1 MIGTLVYEVTKQ
13 IVFHDI
19 SIWESH
25 ILTILFLTASTFLVS
40 MIMLRREEES
50 RSVLLNEIERRRK
63 VETALRE
70 SEQRYRKLFASN
82 PHPMWVF
89 DVETLA
95 FLEVNDAAVAHYG
108 YSREEFLKMTIKDI
122 RPQEDIPGVLATLSG
137 AECGYKIGGTSRH
150 RKKDGTVMYVD
161 IAAYRFMQQG
171 KLVSLIL
178 ANDLT
183 EHVRAEGAVRR
194 SEAELRSFVEK
205 SPFGIFRSSIE
216 ENRFLEVN
224 PALVKMLGYA
234 SAEELLSTRLTE
246 DIYINPQEREKI
258 LTPLL
263 RDGGF
268 SGIECQCRRK
278 DGAVGTLCF
287 SGRLIQDP
295 IAGGRVFEGIVE
307 DVTERT
313 KAEKEIKRQAE
324 FLQLMLDAM
333 PYPVFYKDRQGRYLG
348 CNRAFEQFY
357 GMLRE
362 QITGK
367 TVYEVAPKELADVY
381 ARTDNELFTQ
391 MGKQIYEGRVQ
402 CADGVRRDVIF
413 QKGTFE
419 GPDGQLAGLVGVV
432 IDITE
437 RKREEEKRR
446 ALEQQLLQAQKM
458 EAVGRLAGGIAHD
471 FNNLLM
477 VIQSYTEMLQ
487 DSLPAHDSL
496 QTNTQQII
504 KAAGRAVS
512 LTGQLLAF
520 SRKQISVPVVLD
532 LNAVIDETAKMLMR
546 LIGEDIEFRLH
557 SAESLWATEADPD
570 QIVQVLMNLC
580 VNARDAMPQGG
591 TLTIETRN
599 VTVGEE
605 GIGRRPYLS
614 PGDYVTLSVTDT
626 GTGISEDA
634 QEQIFEPFFTT
645 KEVGKGTGLGL
656 AMVYGIVQQSG
667 GYVWVDSEPGQGAC
681 FSICMPR
688 SKGVIASDTPAKADA
703 RTRGTETLLVAED
716 EEALREAICGYLRDL
731 GYTVLAASSGQQ
743 ALSAASEHQGRIDLL
758 ITDVVMPQMSGREL
772 SQVLGS
778 LRPDLKTIHMSGYT
792 DDAVLRHGI
801 QDMDAT
807 FLQKP
812 FNLRTLA
819 RKVRDT
825 LGRTETLQ

>member
-1 MIGTLVYEVTKQ
+1 MPPHIAKALRISCLAMIGTLVYEVTKQ
-13 IVFHDI
+13 IVFHGI

-40 MIMLRREEES
+40 IIMLRWEEES

-95 FLEVNDAAVAHYG
+95 FLEVNDATVAHYG
-108 YSREEFLKMTIKDI
+108 YSREEFLKMTVKDI
-122 RPQEDIPGVLATLSG
+122 RPPEDVPGVLAALSG
-137 AECGYKIGGTSRH
+137 AECGYQISGGSRH

-161 IAAYRFMQQG
+161 IAAYRFMQHG

-183 EHVRAEGAVRR
+183 EHMRAEEAVRR
-194 SEAELRSFVEK
+194 SEAELRSFVDK

-216 ENRFLEVN
+216 EDRFLDVN

-234 SAEELLSTRLTE
+234 SADELLSTRLTE
-246 DIYINPQEREKI
+246 DIYINPQERRKT

-263 RDGGF
+263 RDGVNGVEIQCKRK
-268 SGIECQCRRK
+268 SGEP
-278 DGAVGTLCF
+278 VTFHL
-287 SGRLIQDP
+287 SGRLVQES
-295 IAGGRVFEGIVE
+295 GTGRRFLEGIAE
-307 DVTERT
+307 DVTER
-313 KAEKEIKRQAE
+313 KQAEVEIKRQAE

-357 GMLRE
+357 GILRG

-381 ARTDNELFTQ
+381 ARADEELFTQ
-391 MGKQIYEGRVQ
+391 TGKQIYEGRVQ
-402 CADGVRRDVIF
+402 CTDGVRHDVIF

-487 DSLPAHDSL
+487 DSLPAHNPL
-496 QTNTQQII
+496 RTNTQQIM
-504 KAAGRAVS
+504 KAAERAVS
-512 LTGQLLAF
+512 LTGQMLAF
-520 SRKQISVPVVLD
+520 SRKQISAPVVLD

-546 LIGEDIEFRLH
+546 LIGEDIEFRVH

-570 QIVQVLMNLC
+570 QIV
-580 VNARDAMPQGG
+580 
-591 TLTIETRN
+591 
-599 VTVGEE
+599 
-605 GIGRRPYLS
+605 
-614 PGDYVTLSVTDT
+614 
-626 GTGISEDA
+626 
-634 QEQIFEPFFTT
+634 
-645 KEVGKGTGLGL
+645 
-656 AMVYGIVQQSG
+656 
-667 GYVWVDSEPGQGAC
+667 
-681 FSICMPR
+681 
-688 SKGVIASDTPAKADA
+688 
-703 RTRGTETLLVAED
+703 
-716 EEALREAICGYLRDL
+716 
-731 GYTVLAASSGQQ
+731 
-743 ALSAASEHQGRIDLL
+743 
-758 ITDVVMPQMSGREL
+758 
-772 SQVLGS
+772 
-778 LRPDLKTIHMSGYT
+778 
-792 DDAVLRHGI
+792 
-801 QDMDAT
+801 
-807 FLQKP
+807 
-812 FNLRTLA
+812 
-819 RKVRDT
+819 
-825 LGRTETLQ
+825 